1 LILQSG
7 YKLES
12 DNLITLGKTGLLA
25 ITLGLILVFSVA
37 STPQAF
43 AATIIIDNFEFED
56 DDTDDFTGAC
66 DEQLKET
73 AVRVKFSNTDPG
85 LMGVIGDGDR
95 ECDFNLDAD
104 VEPPSFDVGN
114 VMVDGG
120 QWSYG
125 TEPDV
130 NGDATLK
137 YDNGVMLNLE
147 GQIGIRVVCSFAD
160 SIIPITVIITD
171 GAGSGSHKA
180 QVAGSCPDNT
190 NAPINLDFMNGAFLV
205 NNALIDLDDI
215 VNVTVAMEP
224 PVAGD
229 YVFDEITSPMEM
241 VGGEMF
247 PVDTSALLLAGAKL
261 NAMWILPTIAA
272 IAIGGFL
279 VTRLRK

>member
-1 LILQSG
+1 M
-7 YKLES
+7 
-12 DNLITLGKTGLLA
+12 GKTGFLA

-56 DDTDDFTGAC
+56 DDTMPFSGAC
-66 DEQLKET
+66 DEQLTE
-73 AVRVKFSNTDPG
+73 ALVDVNFANTDPG
-85 LMGVIGDGDR
+85 LVGVIGDGDR
-95 ECDFNLDAD
+95 ECDFGLDMD
-104 VEPPSFDVGN
+104 VEPPTFDVGN

-130 NGDATLK
+130 NGDAKLT
-137 YDNGVMLNLE
+137 YDNGVMLDLT

-160 SIIPITVIITD
+160 SVIPITVIIID
-171 GAGSGSHKA
+171 GAGSGSDSA

-190 NAPINLDFMNGAFLV
+190 NAPVNLDFMNGAFLV

-215 VNVTVAMEP
+215 VSIVVDMEP

-229 YVFDEITSPMEM
+229 FVLDEITSPMEM